1 MITDSGTA
9 ATAAAL
15 TSRSTREQ
23 IKLLYARDGLSAEE
37 ISASLG
43 MPLELV
49 SSILGGGGGAG
60 EAAVPTSKDGA
71 DELLSV
77 TRSIETAAAD
87 YREAALSK
95 VAELMEVADSQA
107 VQFAAAQFLLRSATG
122 GLRPAKAPV
131 VTTTV
136 NNAVVFNSLVS
147 KAAAA
152 YEAQL
157 RSAAEPTTSGD
168 RINFNE

>member
-49 SSILGGGGGAG
+49 SSILGGGSAG

-157 RSAAEPTTSGD
+157 RSAAQPTTSGD
-168 RINFNE
+168 RINLNE